1 MIQNKE
7 YSSAGDLLKEVQEMQ
22 KVMPTKDS
30 VENRASTTA
39 MCGAF
44 MSIWCC

>member
-7 YSSAGDLLKEVQEMQ
+7 YGSAGDLLKEVQEMQ
-22 KVMPTKDS
+22 KVAQTNDV
-30 VENRASTTA
+30 VEKRDSTTA
-39 MCGAF
+39 LCGAF